1 VHVDPIEPANL
12 EMNGLVPEKWHEVF
26 GRVLAKKPD
35 DRYQT
40 ATEFVQDL
48 EYCLG
53 AWFGA
58 LEETAGAGP
67 AARSAPPAMS
77 SRSGEEVTAAL
88 PAIADQP
95 PPRKTTP
102 PVPRPASP
110 LARGTT
116 PPTPVTRP
124 PNPAAS
130 TAPPQRKTTPP
141 AAPAPTPGP
150 PRSAPPPARR
160 TGPPTANLGTGAT
173 RVPAASAPEPE
184 SAEEATVL
192 MKAPPAAGRRPAAPG
207 APVPEEA
214 DAATVLMRAPG
225 RSAAGAR
232 PARAAMPEP
241 ESEEPSTI
249 VMRSPDTEAPPRAMP
264 PPLPPIGQPPAP
276 PQDGVLITETAPVAV
291 MPEPRRSILTL
302 ALAGIGL
309 LLFLI
314 VLSTAVIVLWKRR
327 PPTPAASPI
336 TAQAPSPVVR
346 PSAPPPAVTSGLVH
360 VESIPVGA
368 GISVDGK
375 KVGQTP
381 LDVHDLPLG
390 AHEIKVELDGYAPAI
405 ESVMLT
411 AQTPRTEV
419 RPTLSRTAPA
429 TGTADVS
436 STPAGA
442 MVKIDSTAVG
452 LTPLRGRTLNVG
464 RHRFEITAEGYD
476 PYTTSVT
483 VKEGQAARVDAQLKA
498 TAKPS
503 PKVVLAPTPPPAP
516 TPDSHVYDENDAT
529 LSAKPV
535 KTTGKS
541 AEYPKEAAQLKRGQR
556 ASVTCSFVV
565 LETGDVTDVQVVE
578 SAGEAVDNAV
588 VSAYRSWKFTPGM
601 KQGAKVKVR
610 VTRRQTFLG
619 G

>member
-1 VHVDPIEPANL
+1 L
-12 EMNGLVPEKWHEVF
+12 
-26 GRVLAKKPD
+26 
-35 DRYQT
+35 
-40 ATEFVQDL
+40 
-48 EYCLG
+48 
-53 AWFGA
+53 
-58 LEETAGAGP
+58 
-67 AARSAPPAMS
+67 
-77 SRSGEEVTAAL
+77 
-88 PAIADQP
+88 
-95 PPRKTTP
+95 
-102 PVPRPASP
+102 
-110 LARGTT
+110 
-116 PPTPVTRP
+116 
-124 PNPAAS
+124 
-130 TAPPQRKTTPP
+130 
-141 AAPAPTPGP
+141 
-150 PRSAPPPARR
+150 
-160 TGPPTANLGTGAT
+160 
-173 RVPAASAPEPE
+173 
-184 SAEEATVL
+184 
-192 MKAPPAAGRRPAAPG
+192 KAPPTAGRRPAAPA

-214 DAATVLMRAPG
+214 DAATVLMRGQGG

-249 VMRSPDTEAPPRAMP
+249 VMRSSDMAAPPRAAAP
-264 PPLPPIGQPPAP
+264 PPLPPMGQEPPALP
-276 PQDGVLITETAPVAV
+276 EDEVLVTETAPVPALA
-291 MPEPRRSILTL
+291 EPRRSILTL
-302 ALAGIGL
+302 ALGGIGL
-309 LLFLI
+309 VLFLI
-314 VLSTAVIVLWKRR
+314 VLSTTVIVLWKRR
-327 PPTPAASPI
+327 APTPVPSPI

-346 PSAPPPAVTSGLVH
+346 PSASPVAVTSGIVH
-360 VESIPVGA
+360 VESIPAGA
-368 GISVDGK
+368 SISVDGK

-419 RPTLSRTAPA
+419 RPTLSRTAPV
-429 TGTADVS
+429 TGTADIT

-442 MVKIDSTAVG
+442 MIKIDGTAVG

-483 VKEGQAARVDAQLKA
+483 VKENQTARVDAQLR
-498 TAKPS
+498 TIAKPS

-516 TPDSHVYDENDAT
+516 TPDPHVYDENDSN

-535 KTTGKS
+535 KTIGKS
-541 AEYPKEAAQLKRGQR
+541 AEYPKDAVQLKRGQR